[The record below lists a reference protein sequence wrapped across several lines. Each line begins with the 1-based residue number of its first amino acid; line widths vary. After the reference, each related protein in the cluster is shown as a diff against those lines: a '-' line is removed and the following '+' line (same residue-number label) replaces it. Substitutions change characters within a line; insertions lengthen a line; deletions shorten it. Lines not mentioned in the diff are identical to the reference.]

1 MSNRRSEFL
10 KLRKRGEPVRRNA
23 ELADFLQKVATPNE
37 SPNVIQS
44 TPQPAREI
52 DLTVNDRDRE
62 RAKDAWHREA
72 LLARARGDAHI
83 RGDSARDGKLS
94 PPPLPEMPPPLHGAE
109 ERIESEET
117 GFQQTAVDLNATF
130 KKKFLSKPLT
140 LEEREANTVARLV
153 AQKFAARTEPASVAP
168 KSEMIQRL
176 DEWIF
181 KQREMEPR
189 RKLEQRL
196 AEFFPAMKQLD
207 IGGRAAAL
215 GAGLEQ
221 LGEDIVH
228 DAQRHGLEKS
238 QGFVSRWMRHRY
250 DSFQKAS
257 TASLMNA
264 FHMLGTSKM
273 LGRGVALASVGLAF
287 VSAISGSDDV
297 REYVQAYLGTGHST
311 PIASADMLPTFT
323 SETFTDV
330 SMPPEPV
337 PVVDTGGPQKPTIL
351 NEGFADTSA
360 EGHFVVAGD
369 AKPNMTDADDLAV
382 HADESV
388 NAPAPYEIKDDRS
401 VWGGLLDVLGEKG
414 VNLSHT
420 SEQQLAQ
427 AFHRAVED
435 TDTESIFIKYG
446 DADMA
451 NVDWNHIPDGT
462 KVHFDDIFG
471 NQQFLDR
478 FKEVLESSEYRTLNN
493 EVRSIGGVDGLIS
506 DLQDAFGVQYL

>member
-23 ELADFLQKVATPNE
+23 ELADFLKKVASPTE
-37 SPNVIQS
+37 LPNVIQS
-44 TPQPAREI
+44 TPQPAKEI

-62 RAKDAWHREA
+62 RAQDAWHREA
-72 LLARARGDAHI
+72 LLARARGDASL

-94 PPPLPEMPPPLHGAE
+94 PPPLPATPSTLRGTE
-109 ERIESEET
+109 ERIESEKT
-117 GFQQTAVDLNATF
+117 GFAQAAVDLQATF
-130 KKKFLSKPLT
+130 KKRFMPT
-140 LEEREANTVARLV
+140 EAELASNETARR
-153 AQKFAARTEPASVAP
+153 FAAKKESEPAPVPPP

-196 AEFFPAMKQLD
+196 AEFFPAMKRLD

-228 DAQRHGLEKS
+228 DAQRHGLEKR
-238 QGFVSRWMRHRY
+238 QGFVSRWMQHRY

-273 LGRGVALASVGLAF
+273 LGRGAALASVGLAF

-297 REYVQAYLGTGHST
+297 REYVQTYLGTGHST
-311 PIASADMLPTFT
+311 PIASADMLPAFT
-323 SETFTDV
+323 SESFTDV

-351 NEGFADTSA
+351 NEGFANQPV
-360 EGHFVVAGD
+360 EGHFVDAGE
-369 AKPNMTDADDLAV
+369 ATPNI
-382 HADESV
+382 
-388 NAPAPYEIKDDRS
+388 PYEGVGSTAEPIEVQGNVS
-401 VWGGLLDVLGEKG
+401 VWSSLLDSLDKKG
-414 VNLSHT
+414 IELHGK
-420 SEQQLAQ
+420 EQ
-427 AFHRAVED
+427 AFAAVVQRAIED
-435 TDTESIFIKYG
+435 TDTQRVFVENNGGPLSDVAWDK
-446 DADMA
+446 
-451 NVDWNHIPDGT
+451 IPDGAT
-462 KVHFDDIFG
+462 IHFDLLFG
-471 NQQFLDR
+471 NVEFLDR
-478 FKEVLESSEYRTLNN
+478 LKELLESSEFRSLGKEVQTL
-493 EVRSIGGVDGLIS
+493 GGADAFIS
-506 DLQDAFGVQYL
+506 DIQDAFGVQYL